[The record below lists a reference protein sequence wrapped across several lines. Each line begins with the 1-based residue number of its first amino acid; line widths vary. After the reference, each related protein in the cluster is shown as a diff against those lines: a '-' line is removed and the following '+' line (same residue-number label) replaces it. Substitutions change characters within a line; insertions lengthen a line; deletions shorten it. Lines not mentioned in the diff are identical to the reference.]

1 MVKRLIQELQDNTSK
16 IMKKYFVAISV
27 VIGFVAFIGI
37 AIVTNLFSSADLPV
51 QISGALLEA
60 VITALITYFLLSGQ
74 TSQEK
79 ERDKDVRIF
88 EEKVTV
94 YSEFSEKLWGM
105 ITDDNEVSN
114 EELIEL
120 RKLCFSKLVFYLN
133 DAQIKCISD
142 EIRQIDIAA
151 ERSIGRI
158 ARITQILQ
166 ENLQNGSNSFIN
178 KSQGS
183 LSLRNKTTNNN
194 LIETRQQLL
203 SELFNSFNREEV
215 SLKDELIVI
224 ESDNIR
230 PIQYWHFNLLGDE
243 QLKSFEN
250 NNWVLALIEYGE
262 SWRTNLIKQVKPND
276 VIFLFRR
283 GGYGYIGAFKALDD
297 PTYKILEFSKIDTY
311 TKDYIDKYD
320 IYNGLNDGATLCSNL
335 LVEPIAFNP
344 LGVGTWSVR
353 RRTIERMN
361 DFEAVKFLLN
371 RLNGKG
377 KDKDGNELSEKH
389 LKSFGKLN
397 IDSKNEIKLDIEYFK
412 QVLKLNKLN

>member
-1 MVKRLIQELQDNTSK
+1 
-16 IMKKYFVAISV
+16 MKKNFVAISV
-27 VIGFVAFIGI
+27 VLGFIVFISI
-37 AIVTNLFSSADLPV
+37 ALITRLFNSADLPV

-60 VITALITYFLLSGQ
+60 VVTALITYFLLSGQ

-133 DAQIKCISD
+133 DTQIKCISD

-151 ERSIGRI
+151 ERSIGKI

-166 ENLQNGSNSFIN
+166 ENLQNGSNSFNN
-178 KSQGS
+178 KSQGT
-183 LSLRNKTTNNN
+183 LSFKIKSTNSNI
-194 LIETRQQLL
+194 IESRQQLL
-203 SELFNSFNREEV
+203 SELFNSFNREEI
-215 SLKDELIVI
+215 SLKEDLVVI
-224 ESDNIR
+224 ENENIQ

-243 QLKSFEN
+243 QIKSFEN

-262 SWRTNLIKQVKPND
+262 SWRTNLIRQVKPND

-283 GGYGYIGAFKALDD
+283 GGYGYIGAFKALD
-297 PTYKILEFSKIDTY
+297 PSHKILEFGKTY
-311 TKDYIDKYD
+311 SEEEIKKFD
-320 IYNGLNDGATLCSNL
+320 IYNGLIDGATLCSNL
-335 LVEPIAFNP
+335 LVEPIAFNSQ
-344 LGVGTWSVR
+344 GVGTWSVR

-361 DFEAVKFLLN
+361 DSEAVKFLLN

-377 KDKDGNELSEKH
+377 KDKGGSELSERQIKG
-389 LKSFGKLN
+389 FGKLN
-397 IDSKNEIKLDIEYFK
+397 IDSKSEIKLDNEYFN
-412 QVLKLNKLN
+412 QVIKLNKLN

>member
-1 MVKRLIQELQDNTSK
+1 
-16 IMKKYFVAISV
+16 MKKYFVAISV

-133 DAQIKCISD
+133 DNQIKSISQ
-142 EIRQIDIAA
+142 EITEIGKISTG
-151 ERSIGRI
+151 SIGKI

-166 ENLQNGSNSFIN
+166 ENLQNGSNSFN
-178 KSQGS
+178 SKSQVS
-183 LSLRNKTTNNN
+183 MTLRKESTNNN
-194 LIETRQQLL
+194 QIVTRQELL
-203 SELFNSFNREEV
+203 TTLFTAFNREETI
-215 SLKDELIVI
+215 LKDERDEEISLKEDLIVFGC
-224 ESDNIR
+224 EDTQ
-230 PIQYWHFNLLGDE
+230 PIQYWHFNLLGNE
-243 QLKSFEN
+243 QLKSFED
-250 NNWVLALIEYGE
+250 NNWVLNLIEYG
-262 SWRTNLIKQVKPND
+262 SDKFRTNLVKQVKPND

-283 GGYGYIGAFKALDD
+283 GGYGYIGAFKALD
-297 PTYKILEFSKIDTY
+297 PPYKILEFSSNISSNEEFE
-311 TKDYIDKYD
+311 KYD
-320 IYNGLNDGATLCSNL
+320 IYKSFNDGAKLSSNL
-335 LVEPIAFNP
+335 LVKPIAFNP
-344 LGVGTWSVR
+344 LGVGAWSIR
-353 RRTIERMN
+353 RRTIERIN
-361 DFEAVKFLLN
+361 DPDAVKFTLE
-371 RLNGKG
+371 RFNGKG
-377 KDKDGNELSEKH
+377 KDKDGNELSERH

-397 IDSKNEIKLDIEYFK
+397 IDSKNEIELDIEYFK